1 MIVYLEK
8 SDKKDKKYK
17 ATIVKNDNNLKCVYF
32 GAAGYSDYTKHKDK
46 ERMERYNIRHKKREN
61 WNKSGILTAG
71 FWSKW
76 ILWSKPS
83 FKDAKSYTEKKF
95 NIVIK
100 SSKPPK
106 SNSLSNFKRKSPNN
120 NTMKI
125 KSPKRKSRSRRP
137 PKNKVM
143 VKSKS
148 PYKKAS
154 RFEDDDKE
162 NIPRN
167 IMSHFNTTITNY
179 SVIPIKDIDIDQ
191 IMERTIKSY
200 GYTIDGLKLVNNNK
214 LVGDRLTRID
224 NMINLLNERKK
235 LPPVV
240 IEKQETGG
248 KFTYVPKSLLLKGV
262 QPKYIPIT
270 TTYSI
275 IDGRHRVVGS
285 IIKGYKY
292 VPVIFKS
299 D

>member
-1 MIVYLEK
+1 MIAYLEK
-8 SDKKDKKYK
+8 SDKKEKKFK
-17 ATIVKNDNNLKCVYF
+17 VTILKNDVHLKSVYF

-46 ERMERYNIRHKKREN
+46 ERMERYNIRHKTREN
-61 WNKSGILTAG
+61 WTKSGILTAG

-83 FKDAKSYTEKKF
+83 LKDAKSYTEKKF
-95 NIVIK
+95 NITIK
-100 SSKPPK
+100 SGKPPK
-106 SNSLSNFKRKSPNN
+106 ALSDFKRKSPNN
-120 NTMKI
+120 NRIKT
-125 KSPKRKSRSRRP
+125 KSPKRKSRSRRTMI
-137 PKNKVM
+137 K
-143 VKSKS
+143 KS
-148 PYKKAS
+148 
-154 RFEDDDKE
+154 FFDDDKE
-162 NIPRN
+162 NIPQN
-167 IMSHFNTTITNY
+167 TIPHFNTTIANY

-200 GYTIDGLKLVNNNK
+200 GIPIDEFKLVHDNK

-235 LPPVV
+235 LPPIV

-275 IDGRHRVVGS
+275 IDGRHRVVGI

-292 VPVIFKS
+292 VPVIVKNA
-299 D
+299 

>member
-1 MIVYLEK
+1 MIAYLEK

-17 ATIVKNDNNLKCVYF
+17 VTIIKNDIHLKHIYF

-46 ERMERYNIRHKKREN
+46 ERMERYNIRHKTREN
-61 WNKSGILTAG
+61 WTKSGILTAG

-83 FKDAKSYTEKKF
+83 LKDAKSYTEKKF
-95 NIVIK
+95 NITIK
-100 SSKPPK
+100 SIEPPK
-106 SNSLSNFKRKSPNN
+106 SNSISEFKR
-120 NTMKI
+120 
-125 KSPKRKSRSRRP
+125 KSPKRKSRSRRTMI
-137 PKNKVM
+137 K
-143 VKSKS
+143 KSS
-148 PYKKAS
+148 
-154 RFEDDDKE
+154 FDDKE
-162 NIPRN
+162 NIPQN
-167 IMSHFNTTITNY
+167 TIPHFNTTITSY

-200 GYTIDGLKLVNNNK
+200 GYPTDEFKLIHNNK

-235 LPPVV
+235 LPPIV

-292 VPVIFKS
+292 VPVIFKNA
-299 D
+299 

>member
-1 MIVYLEK
+1 MIAYLEK

-17 ATIVKNDNNLKCVYF
+17 VTIIKNDIHLKHIYF

-46 ERMERYNIRHKKREN
+46 QRMERYNIRHKTREN
-61 WNKSGILTAG
+61 WTKSGILTAG

-83 FKDAKSYTEKKF
+83 LKDAKSYTEKKF
-95 NIVIK
+95 NITIK
-100 SSKPPK
+100 SIEPPK
-106 SNSLSNFKRKSPNN
+106 SNSISEFKR
-120 NTMKI
+120 
-125 KSPKRKSRSRRP
+125 KSPKRKSRSRRTMI
-137 PKNKVM
+137 K
-143 VKSKS
+143 KSS
-148 PYKKAS
+148 
-154 RFEDDDKE
+154 FDDKE
-162 NIPRN
+162 NIPQN
-167 IMSHFNTTITNY
+167 TIPHFNTTITSY

-200 GYTIDGLKLVNNNK
+200 GYPTDEFKLIHNNK

-235 LPPVV
+235 IPPIV

-292 VPVIFKS
+292 VPVIFKNA
-299 D
+299 

>member
-1 MIVYLEK
+1 MIAYLEK

-17 ATIVKNDNNLKCVYF
+17 VTIIKNDIHLKHIYF

-46 ERMERYNIRHKKREN
+46 ERMERYNIRHKTREN
-61 WNKSGILTAG
+61 WTKSGILTAG

-83 FKDAKSYTEKKF
+83 LKDAKSYTEKKF
-95 NIVIK
+95 NITIK
-100 SSKPPK
+100 SIEPPK
-106 SNSLSNFKRKSPNN
+106 SNSISEFKR
-120 NTMKI
+120 
-125 KSPKRKSRSRRP
+125 KSPKRKSRSRRTMI
-137 PKNKVM
+137 K
-143 VKSKS
+143 KSS
-148 PYKKAS
+148 
-154 RFEDDDKE
+154 FDDKE
-162 NIPRN
+162 NIPQN
-167 IMSHFNTTITNY
+167 TIPHFNTTITSY

-200 GYTIDGLKLVNNNK
+200 GYPTDEFKLIHNNK

-235 LPPVV
+235 IPPIV

-292 VPVIFKS
+292 VPVIFKNA
-299 D
+299 

>member
-1 MIVYLEK
+1 MIAYLEK

-17 ATIVKNDNNLKCVYF
+17 VTIIKNDIHLKHIYF

-46 ERMERYNIRHKKREN
+46 ERMERYNIRHKTREN
-61 WNKSGILTAG
+61 WTKSGILTAG

-83 FKDAKSYTEKKF
+83 LKDAKSYTEKKF
-95 NIVIK
+95 NITIK
-100 SSKPPK
+100 SIEPPK
-106 SNSLSNFKRKSPNN
+106 SNSISEFKR
-120 NTMKI
+120 
-125 KSPKRKSRSRRP
+125 KSPKRKSRSRRTMI
-137 PKNKVM
+137 K
-143 VKSKS
+143 KSS
-148 PYKKAS
+148 
-154 RFEDDDKE
+154 FDDKE
-162 NIPRN
+162 NIPQN
-167 IMSHFNTTITNY
+167 TIPHFNTTITSY

-200 GYTIDGLKLVNNNK
+200 GYPTDEFKLIHNNK

-224 NMINLLNERKK
+224 NLINLLNERKK
-235 LPPVV
+235 IPPIV

-292 VPVIFKS
+292 VPVIFKNA
-299 D
+299 

>member
-1 MIVYLEK
+1 MIAYLEK

-17 ATIVKNDNNLKCVYF
+17 VTIIKNDIHLKHIYF

-46 ERMERYNIRHKKREN
+46 QRMERYNIRHKTREN
-61 WNKSGILTAG
+61 WTKSGILTAG

-83 FKDAKSYTEKKF
+83 LKDAKSYTEKKF
-95 NIVIK
+95 NITIK
-100 SSKPPK
+100 SIEPPK
-106 SNSLSNFKRKSPNN
+106 SNSISEFKR
-120 NTMKI
+120 
-125 KSPKRKSRSRRP
+125 KSPKRKSRSRRTMI
-137 PKNKVM
+137 K
-143 VKSKS
+143 KSS
-148 PYKKAS
+148 
-154 RFEDDDKE
+154 FDDKE
-162 NIPRN
+162 NIPQN
-167 IMSHFNTTITNY
+167 TIPHFNTTITSY

-200 GYTIDGLKLVNNNK
+200 GYPTDEFKLIHNNK

-235 LPPVV
+235 IPPIV

-285 IIKGYKY
+285 ILKGYKY
-292 VPVIFKS
+292 VPVIFKNA
-299 D
+299 